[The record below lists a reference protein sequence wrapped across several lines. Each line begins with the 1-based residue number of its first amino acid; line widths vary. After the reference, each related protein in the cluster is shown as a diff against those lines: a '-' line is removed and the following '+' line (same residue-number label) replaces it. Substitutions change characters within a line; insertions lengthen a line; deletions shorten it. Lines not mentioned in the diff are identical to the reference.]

1 MRSVLRLAQR
11 AIHARGVI
19 ADAIERGPSEAAAP
33 ARELG
38 VRERG
43 VREKGV
49 GEEGV
54 GEEWRG
60 QTHRFVHS
68 SLTRGRVECARI
80 ERWSHARSQ
89 VQGVLTFQAPPP
101 CSAHV
106 LVAAVDQ

>member
-1 MRSVLRLAQR
+1 
-11 AIHARGVI
+11 VI

-54 GEEWRG
+54 GEE
-60 QTHRFVHS
+60 
-68 SLTRGRVECARI
+68 
-80 ERWSHARSQ
+80 
-89 VQGVLTFQAPPP
+89 
-101 CSAHV
+101 
-106 LVAAVDQ
+106 